1 MSDTPDPAREVLR
14 DIPPELAIDYALRW
28 REQRD
33 AAITQRDQAAS
44 ERDALRAEVE
54 KLRASIDTLHS
65 QAAALAKLCG
75 AKASRSDYASGPEH
89 AEAVMKEIAAEVEKL
104 RAAQAT
110 APVASAAQGANAV
123 AHTPG
128 PWIVED
134 TGTHLWI
141 GPPRSDGSGKVADIV
156 VSMDIARFT
165 PEARARAIANA
176 CLIAAAPDLR
186 ASRPASLGDK
196 AREVAQACMNAV
208 KIGAKPWSEDNA
220 RQYEFARERVFML
233 AKHLTDADLAP
244 DPVANDGRD
253 VVRAAKRF
261 LLVDEDEN
269 ASADDCDEARRL
281 LGEALLEYD
290 EDLRAARAKGGA
302 S

>member
-1 MSDTPDPAREVLR
+1 MASDADPAREVLR
-14 DIPPELAIDYALRW
+14 ERMTRQQLCDLSDMNCNAAHLFSRLSNFWEGTACTLAEESEYAHAQL
-28 REQRD
+28 
-33 AAITQRDQAAS
+33 AARTTERDQVAH

-54 KLRASIDTLHS
+54 KLRA
-65 QAAALAKLCG
+65 
-75 AKASRSDYASGPEH
+75 
-89 AEAVMKEIAAEVEKL
+89 
-104 RAAQAT
+104 AQT
-110 APVASAAQGANAV
+110 APPQPLTTTETQPAP
-123 AHTPG
+123 HTPG

-156 VSMDIARFT
+156 VSMDIAQFT

>member
-1 MSDTPDPAREVLR
+1 MSDTTDPARDVLR
-14 DIPPELAIDYALRW
+14 DYMT
-28 REQRD
+28 REQLCELSRINFD
-33 AAITQRDQAAS
+33 GAALMDRASFFWRRVASDLAEGLRCSAADLAARTTERDQVAS

-54 KLRASIDTLHS
+54 KLRA
-65 QAAALAKLCG
+65 
-75 AKASRSDYASGPEH
+75 
-89 AEAVMKEIAAEVEKL
+89 
-104 RAAQAT
+104 AQVT
-110 APVASAAQGANAV
+110 APVASAAQGANPD

-156 VSMDIARFT
+156 VSMDIAQFT

-220 RQYEFARERVFML
+220 RQYEFARERVFVL
-233 AKHLTDADLAP
+233 AKHLTDSDLAP
-244 DPVANDGRD
+244 DPVAQEC
-253 VVRAAKRF
+253 VEACCECAAHW
-261 LLVDEDEN
+261 
-269 ASADDCDEARRL
+269 ASACRSG
-281 LGEALLEYD
+281 GESCYASHNRAIRAG
-290 EDLRAARAKGGA
+290 RAARAAKGGA
-302 S
+302 

>member
-1 MSDTPDPAREVLR
+1 MSDTTDPARDVLR
-14 DIPPELAIDYALRW
+14 DYMT
-28 REQRD
+28 REQLCELSRINFD
-33 AAITQRDQAAS
+33 GAALMDRASFFWRRVASDLAEGLRCSAADLAARTTERDQVAS

-54 KLRASIDTLHS
+54 KLRA
-65 QAAALAKLCG
+65 
-75 AKASRSDYASGPEH
+75 
-89 AEAVMKEIAAEVEKL
+89 
-104 RAAQAT
+104 AQVT
-110 APVASAAQGANAV
+110 APVASAAQGANPD

-156 VSMDIARFT
+156 VSMDIAQFT

-196 AREVAQACMNAV
+196 AREALRKCMDAHVAGKDPALPQFEWNRIRDAA
-208 KIGAKPWSEDNA
+208 SEALDA
-220 RQYEFARERVFML
+220 
-233 AKHLTDADLAP
+233 LTDADLAP
-244 DPVANDGRD
+244 DSVENDGRD

-269 ASADDCDEARRL
+269 ASADDCDEARRA
-281 LGEALLEYD
+281 LGEALSEYD
-290 EDLRAARAKGGA
+290 SDMAAGRAARAAKGGA